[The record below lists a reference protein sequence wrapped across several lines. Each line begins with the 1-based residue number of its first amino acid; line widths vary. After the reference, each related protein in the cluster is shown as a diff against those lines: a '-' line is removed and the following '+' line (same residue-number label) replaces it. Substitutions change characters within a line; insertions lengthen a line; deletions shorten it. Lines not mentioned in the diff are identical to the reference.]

1 MLNRPRS
8 RSWIFFVLTLV
19 AVLALVLHE
28 AGQLQP
34 VEDLAQLV
42 IAPVQRSFDGLVN
55 STGDLFGMFREVRE
69 LRAENRDLQDENN
82 RLRSENIRLKDLE
95 AENITLRDLLKFSR
109 NTPDYVTLA
118 ADVIGRDPSP
128 YLSSITINVGD
139 NRGLKPGMP
148 VITGGSALVG
158 RIKEV
163 NPRTSKVQLLQDVNS
178 AVNALIQ
185 SSRANGLVKGQ
196 PDGSLLMDYVPLEE
210 KVATD
215 DVVLTS
221 GLGGDLPR
229 SLVIGQVTDVTKRDI
244 DLFQSAALHPAA
256 DLNRLEVVLVILSF
270 ESPTPQ
276 QPSK

>member
-8 RSWIFFVLTLV
+8 RSWVFFILTLV
-19 AVLALVLHE
+19 AILALVLHE

-34 VEDLAQLV
+34 VEDLAQLI

-55 STGDLFGMFREVRE
+55 STGDVFGLFSEVRE
-69 LRAENRDLQDENN
+69 LRAENQDLQDENDH
-82 RLRSENIRLKDLE
+82 LRSENIRLKDLE

-109 NTPDYVTLA
+109 NTPNYITQA

-128 YLSSITINVGD
+128 YFNSITINVGD
-139 NRGLKPGMP
+139 DQGLKPGMP

-158 RIKEV
+158 RVREV

-178 AVNALIQ
+178 AVNTLIQ

-196 PDGSLLMDYVPLEE
+196 PDGSLLMDYIPLEE
-210 KVATD
+210 EVAVGD
-215 DVVLTS
+215 IVLTS
-221 GLGGDLPR
+221 GWGGDLPR
-229 SLVIGQVTDVTKRDI
+229 SLVVGQVTDVTKRDI
-244 DLFQSAALHPAA
+244 DLFQSAALRPAA

-270 ESPTPQ
+270 ESPEP

>member
-34 VEDLAQLV
+34 VEDLAQLI

-55 STGDLFGMFREVRE
+55 TTGDVFGLFREVRE
-69 LRAENRDLQDENN
+69 LRAENRDLQDENDH
-82 RLRSENIRLKDLE
+82 LRSENIRLKDLE
-95 AENITLRDLLKFSR
+95 AENVTLRDLLKFTR
-109 NTPDYVTLA
+109 NTPNYVTLA

-139 NRGLKPGMP
+139 DQGLKPGMP

-158 RIKEV
+158 RVREV
-163 NPRTSKVQLLQDVNS
+163 NPRTSKVQLLQDMNS
-178 AVNALIQ
+178 AVNTLIQ

-196 PDGSLLMDYVPLEE
+196 PDGSLVMDYIPLEE
-210 KVATD
+210 KVAVGD
-215 DVVLTS
+215 IVLTS

-229 SLVIGQVTDVTKRDI
+229 SLVVGQVTDVTKRDI
-244 DLFQSAALHPAA
+244 DLFQSATLRPEA
-256 DLNRLEVVLVILSF
+256 DLDRLEVVLVILSF
-270 ESPTPQ
+270 ELPAQ
-276 QPSK
+276 QPGQ

>member
-34 VEDLAQLV
+34 VEDLAQLI

-55 STGDLFGMFREVRE
+55 TTGDVFGLFREVRE
-69 LRAENRDLQDENN
+69 LRAENRDLQDENDH
-82 RLRSENIRLKDLE
+82 LRSENIRLKDLE
-95 AENITLRDLLKFSR
+95 AENVTLRDLLKFTR
-109 NTPDYVTLA
+109 NTPNYVTLA

-139 NRGLKPGMP
+139 DQGLKPGMP

-158 RIKEV
+158 RVREV
-163 NPRTSKVQLLQDVNS
+163 NPRTSKVQLLQDMNS
-178 AVNALIQ
+178 AVNTLIQ

-196 PDGSLLMDYVPLEE
+196 PDGSLVMDYIPLEE
-210 KVATD
+210 KVAVGD
-215 DVVLTS
+215 IVLTS

-229 SLVIGQVTDVTKRDI
+229 SLVVGQVTDVTKRDI
-244 DLFQSAALHPAA
+244 DLFQSATLRPEA
-256 DLNRLEVVLVILSF
+256 DLDRLEVVLVILSF
-270 ESPTPQ
+270 ELPAPQ
-276 QPSK
+276 PGQ

>member
-55 STGDLFGMFREVRE
+55 SAGDLFGLFSEVRE
-69 LRAENRDLQDENN
+69 LRAENQDLQDENN
-82 RLRSENIRLKDLE
+82 HLRSENIRLKDLE

-109 NTPDYVTLA
+109 NTPNYVTLA

-128 YLSSITINVGD
+128 YLNSITINVGD
-139 NRGLKPGMP
+139 DQGLRPGMP

-158 RIKEV
+158 RVREV
-163 NPRTSKVQLLQDVNS
+163 NPRTSKVQLLQDMNS
-178 AVNALIQ
+178 AVNTLIQ

-196 PDGSLLMDYVPLEE
+196 SDGSLVMDYIPLEE
-210 KVATD
+210 KVAAGD
-215 DVVLTS
+215 IVLTS

-229 SLVIGQVTDVTKRDI
+229 SLVVGQVTDVTKRDI
-244 DLFQSAALHPAA
+244 DLFQSAALRPEA

-270 ESPTPQ
+270 ESSGPEPG
-276 QPSK
+276 K

>member
-34 VEDLAQLV
+34 VEDLAQLI

-55 STGDLFGMFREVRE
+55 TTGDVFGLFREVRE

-82 RLRSENIRLKDLE
+82 HLRSENIRLKDLE
-95 AENITLRDLLKFSR
+95 AENVTLRDLLKFTR
-109 NTPDYVTLA
+109 NTPNYVTLA

-128 YLSSITINVGD
+128 YLSSITVNVGD
-139 NRGLKPGMP
+139 DQGVKPGMP

-158 RIKEV
+158 RVREV
-163 NPRTSKVQLLQDVNS
+163 NPRTSKVQLLQDMNS
-178 AVNALIQ
+178 AVNTLIQ

-196 PDGSLLMDYVPLEE
+196 PDGSLVMDYIPLEE
-210 KVATD
+210 KVAVGD
-215 DVVLTS
+215 IVLTS

-229 SLVIGQVTDVTKRDI
+229 SLVVGQVTDVIKRDI
-244 DLFQSAALHPAA
+244 DLFQSATLRPEA
-256 DLNRLEVVLVILSF
+256 DLDRLEVVLVILSF
-270 ESPTPQ
+270 ELPAQ
-276 QPSK
+276 QPGQ

>member
-8 RSWIFFVLTLV
+8 RSWVFFVLTLV

-55 STGDLFGMFREVRE
+55 SAGDLFGLFSEVRE
-69 LRAENRDLQDENN
+69 LRAENQDLQDENN
-82 RLRSENIRLKDLE
+82 HLRSENIRLKDLE

-109 NTPDYVTLA
+109 NTPNYVTLA

-128 YLSSITINVGD
+128 YLNSITINVGD
-139 NRGLKPGMP
+139 DQGLRPGMP

-158 RIKEV
+158 RVREV
-163 NPRTSKVQLLQDVNS
+163 NPRTSKVQLLQDMNS
-178 AVNALIQ
+178 AVNTLIQ

-196 PDGSLLMDYVPLEE
+196 SDGSLVMDYIPLEE
-210 KVATD
+210 KVAAGD
-215 DVVLTS
+215 IVLTS

-229 SLVIGQVTDVTKRDI
+229 SLVVGQVTDVTKRDI
-244 DLFQSAALHPAA
+244 DLFQSAALRPEA

-270 ESPTPQ
+270 ESSGPEPG
-276 QPSK
+276 K